1 MSAANEKWDGSR
13 LPYRPA
19 DDYRIDDYVSTHSE
33 ASEVLDPIIFEIIR
47 HALWNVNEEHSL
59 AIITVS
65 PSPIAAIVHDL
76 NCAILTEEAEY
87 VYFAPYLQHLNA
99 ASDSAI
105 KWTCEHRAASMGIN
119 DGDVILN
126 NDPWIGSNHQQD
138 VCMFSPV
145 MVDGKIFAWVT
156 NSLHHFDLGGTTPG
170 SFCPDAT
177 SVFVEPNPCPPIKIV
192 DAGKVRPDVEH
203 MFARRSRMP
212 HMVALDLRSQLA
224 GINVARSRVLG
235 LIATYGAATVKAVMR
250 KIIAD
255 SERAFVKKLRQIP
268 NGTWSELVYQECAHV
283 GDRAVHPVQLHIT
296 KKDDQLIFSN
306 EGTAEAIGAL
316 NTSFVGWKGGITAGI
331 IPLLTYDQHFA
342 IGGGLRHVR
351 FDPTPGTITCATWP
365 APTSSGP
372 ATAVH
377 LTMKQTTQALNRM
390 LLTSPELEEEMLCWG
405 SVSQWPLVSVE
416 GKTRDGEYFGSSLL
430 EPMIGGTGARRH
442 RDGVDSGGH
451 TWDPKSSGANAEENE
466 LFYPMLYLSREELTD
481 SGGAGQYRGG
491 NTVVSRFIAHG
502 NDGINHS
509 LTSSAQES
517 CATTGVAGANPAAPN
532 RVRMARRTKVRQ
544 MLKDGVVPRTFEEA
558 GGEVELIP
566 TKARDFFQGPDD
578 IYELIYTG
586 GTGLGDPLDREP
598 DAVARDVSETSTSE
612 YAAREFYGVVLAQAG
627 PYDWHVDLD
636 ATNSLRQKRHDA
648 RRQLPVFNGSKPSGA
663 AIEEG
668 QPFTR
673 LLLNLAIA
681 EHGEGYACFCTQC
694 RAVVCN
700 ASENYKNYSR
710 FEEVDLPA
718 TNPYFIRAKTFLDT
732 GFVAR
737 RYFCPSCSALFD
749 LEACEPGAEPFRDVV
764 LEMAAVGKPKEAMS
778 R

>member
-1 MSAANEKWDGSR
+1 MADTIGKWDGSE
-13 LPYRPA
+13 LPYLPA
-19 DDYRIDDYVSTHSE
+19 DDYRIDHFVETHTDASE
-33 ASEVLDPIIFEIIR
+33 ALDPITFEVIR

-59 AIITVS
+59 AIITTS
-65 PSPIAAIVHDL
+65 PSPVAAIVHDL
-76 NCAILTEEAEY
+76 NCAILTEAAEY

-99 ASDSAI
+99 AADSAI
-105 KWTCEHRAASMGIN
+105 KWTCEYRAPTMGIR
-119 DGDVILN
+119 DGDVFLN
-126 NDPWIGSNHQQD
+126 NDPWIGTNHQQD

-145 MVDGKIFAWVT
+145 MIDGKVFCWVT

-192 DAGKVRPDVEH
+192 DAGEVRPDVEH

-212 HMVALDLRSQLA
+212 HMVALDLRSQLS

-235 LIATYGAATVKAVMR
+235 MIEGYGAPTVKAVMR
-250 KIIAD
+250 KIIDD
-255 SERAFVKKLRQIP
+255 SERGFVDKLRQIP
-268 NGTWSELVYQECAHV
+268 NGTWSELVYQECAYV
-283 GDRAVHPVQLHIT
+283 GDRGVHPVQLNIT
-296 KKDDQLIFSN
+296 KEGDELIFSN
-306 EGTAEAIGAL
+306 AGTGEAAGAL
-316 NTSFVGWKGGITAGI
+316 NTSFVGWKGAITAGI

-377 LTMKQTTQALNRM
+377 LTMKQSTQALNRM
-390 LLTSPELEEEMLCWG
+390 LLTAPELEEEMLCWG

-466 LFYPMLYLSREELTD
+466 LFYPMLYISREELPD

-502 NDGINHS
+502 NEGINHS

-517 CATTGVAGANPAAPN
+517 CATTGVAGANPGAPN
-532 RVRMARRTKVRQ
+532 RVRLARGTRVRE
-544 MLKDGVVPRTFEEA
+544 MMRGGVIPTTFEDA
-558 GGEVELIP
+558 GGEIELIP
-566 TKARDFFQGPDD
+566 TKARDFFQAPDD

-586 GTGLGDPLDREP
+586 GTGLGDPLDRDPE
-598 DAVARDVSETSTSE
+598 AVARDVSETSTTPE
-612 YAAREFYGVVLAQAG
+612 AAREHYGVVLRQSG
-627 PYDWHVDLD
+627 PYDWQVDVESTE
-636 ATNSLRQKRHDA
+636 AA
-648 RRQLPVFNGSKPSGA
+648 RRERREARRLLPIFDGSEP
-663 AIEEG
+663 EEG
-668 QPFTR
+668 EIPEAQPFVR
-673 LLLNLAIA
+673 VLLNLGVAQ
-681 EHGEGYACFCTQC
+681 HMGSQVCFCTQC
-694 RAVVCN
+694 RRIVCD
-700 ASENYKNYSR
+700 ASENYKTRSR
-710 FEEVDLPA
+710 FEEVELPR
-718 TNPYFIRAKTFLDT
+718 TNEHFIEPKTFLDT

-737 RYFCPSCSALFD
+737 RYFCPGCAALFD
-749 LEACEPGAEPFRDVV
+749 LEACEPGAEPFRDLT
-764 LEMAAVGKPKEAMS
+764 LEAAPARS
-778 R
+778 

>member
-1 MSAANEKWDGSR
+1 MAATNGKWDGSE
-13 LPYRPA
+13 LPYLPA
-19 DDYRIDDYVSTHSE
+19 DDYRVDRYVETHTDASE
-33 ASEVLDPIIFEIIR
+33 ALDPITFEVIR

-59 AIITVS
+59 AIITTS

-99 ASDSAI
+99 AADSAI
-105 KWTCEHRAASMGIN
+105 KWTCEYRAPTMGIR
-119 DGDVILN
+119 DGDVFLN
-126 NDPWIGSNHQQD
+126 NDPWIGTNHQQD

-145 MVDGKIFAWVT
+145 MIEGKVFCWVT

-177 SVFVEPNPCPPIKIV
+177 NVFVEPNPCPPIKIV
-192 DAGKVRPDVEH
+192 DAGEVRPDVEH

-212 HMVALDLRSQLA
+212 HMVALDLRSQLS

-235 LIATYGAATVKAVMR
+235 MIENYGAPTVKAVMR
-250 KIIAD
+250 KIID
-255 SERAFVKKLRQIP
+255 DGERGFVDKLRQIP
-268 NGTWSELVYQECAHV
+268 NGTWSELVYQESAYV
-283 GDRAVHPVQLHIT
+283 GDRGVHPVQLNIT
-296 KKDDQLIFSN
+296 KKGDELIFSN
-306 EGTAEAIGAL
+306 AGTGEAAGAL
-316 NTSFVGWKGGITAGI
+316 NTSYVGWKGAITAGI

-377 LTMKQTTQALNRM
+377 LTMKQSTQALNRM
-390 LLTSPELEEEMLCWG
+390 LLTAPELEEEMLCWG

-430 EPMIGGTGARRH
+430 EPMIGGTGACRH

-466 LFYPMLYLSREELTD
+466 LFYPMLYISREELPD

-502 NDGINHS
+502 NEGINHS

-517 CATTGVAGANPAAPN
+517 CATTGVAGANPGAPN
-532 RVRMARRTKVRQ
+532 RVRLARGTRVRE
-544 MLKDGVVPRTFEEA
+544 MMRGGVIPTTFEDA
-558 GGEVELIP
+558 GGEIELIP
-566 TKARDFFQGPDD
+566 TKARDFFQAPDD

-586 GTGLGDPLDREP
+586 GTGLGDPLDRDPE
-598 DAVARDVSETSTSE
+598 AVARDVSETSTTPE
-612 YAAREFYGVVLAQAG
+612 AAREHYGVVLRQSG
-627 PYDWHVDLD
+627 PYDWRVDVESTE
-636 ATNSLRQKRHDA
+636 AA
-648 RRQLPVFNGSKPSGA
+648 RRERREARRLLPIFDGSEP
-663 AIEEG
+663 EEG
-668 QPFTR
+668 EIPEAQPFVR
-673 LLLNLAIA
+673 VLLNLGVAQ
-681 EHGEGYACFCTQC
+681 HMGSQVCFCTQC
-694 RAVVCN
+694 RRIVCD
-700 ASENYKNYSR
+700 ASENYKTRSR
-710 FEEVDLPA
+710 FEEVELPR
-718 TNPYFIRAKTFLDT
+718 TNEHFIEPKTFLDT

-737 RYFCPSCSALFD
+737 RYFCPGCAALFD
-749 LEACEPGAEPFRDVV
+749 LEACEPGAEPFRDLT
-764 LEMAAVGKPKEAMS
+764 LEAAPAGHS
-778 R
+778 

>member
-1 MSAANEKWDGSR
+1 MSAISEKWDGSR

-19 DDYRIDDYVSTHSE
+19 DDYRVDTYIETHSA
-33 ASEVLDPIIFEIIR
+33 ASENLDPIDFEVIR

-65 PSPIAAIVHDL
+65 PSPVAAIVHDL
-76 NCAILTEEAEY
+76 NCAILTDDAEY

-99 ASDSAI
+99 AADSAI
-105 KWTCEHRAASMGIN
+105 KWTCEHRAPTMGIN
-119 DGDVILN
+119 DGDVFMN

-145 MVDGKIFAWVT
+145 MVDDKVFAWVT

-192 DAGKVRPDVEH
+192 DAGVVRPDVEH

-212 HMVALDLRSQLA
+212 QMVALDLRSQLA

-235 LIATYGAATVKAVMR
+235 MIESYGAETVKAVMR
-250 KIIAD
+250 KIID
-255 SERAFVKKLRQIP
+255 DGERAFVDKLLQIP
-268 NGTWSELVYQECAHV
+268 DGTWSELVYQECASV
-283 GDRAVHPVQLHIT
+283 GDRGVHPVQLNVT
-296 KKDDQLIFSN
+296 KKGDQLTFSN
-306 EGTAEAIGAL
+306 AGTGEAAGAL
-316 NTSFVGWKGGITAGI
+316 NTSFVGWKGAITAGI

-342 IGGGLRHVR
+342 VGGGLRHVS

-377 LTMKQTTQALNRM
+377 LTMKQSTQALNRM
-390 LLTSPELEEEMLCWG
+390 LLTAPALEDEMLCWG

-416 GKTRDGEYFGSSLL
+416 GQTRDGEYFGSSLL

-442 RDGVDSGGH
+442 DDGVDCGGH

-466 LFYPMLYLSREELTD
+466 LFYPMLYLSRQELVD
-481 SGGAGQYRGG
+481 SGGAGEFRGG
-491 NTVVSRFIAHG
+491 NVVVSRFVAHG

-517 CATTGVAGANPAAPN
+517 CATTGVAGANPGAPN
-532 RVRMARRTKVRQ
+532 RIRLARGTNVLQ
-544 MLKDGVVPRTFEEA
+544 MFKDGSIPTTFEEA

-566 TKARDFFQGPDD
+566 TKARDFLQRPGDV
-578 IYELIYTG
+578 YELIYTG
-586 GTGLGDPLDREP
+586 GTGLGDPLDRDP
-598 DAVARDVSETSTSE
+598 QAVAHDVSETSTSPE
-612 YAAREFYGVVLAQAG
+612 AARDFYGVILTRNG
-627 PYDWHVDLD
+627 PYDWSVDEQ
-636 ATNSLRQKRHDA
+636 ATKALRSERREA
-648 RRQLPVFNGSKPSGA
+648 RRALPVFNDSEPGGDEVA
-663 AIEEG
+663 EGVAI
-668 QPFTR
+668 TR
-673 LLLNLAIA
+673 LLLNLAVA
-681 EHGEGYACFCTQC
+681 ESGDGHVCFCTEC
-694 RAVVCN
+694 RHVVCD
-700 ASENYKNYSR
+700 AAENYKAFSR
-710 FEEVDLPA
+710 FEEVALPE
-718 TNPYFIRAKTFLDT
+718 TNPYFIPAKTFLDT
-732 GFVAR
+732 AFVAR
-737 RYFCPSCSALFD
+737 RYFCPSCGALFD
-749 LEACEPGAEPFRDVV
+749 LEACEPGAEPFRDVA
-764 LEMAAVGKPKEAMS
+764 LDAAGIAELAGTTS

>member
-1 MSAANEKWDGSR
+1 MAATNGKWDGSE
-13 LPYRPA
+13 LPYLPA
-19 DDYRIDDYVSTHSE
+19 DDYRVDRYVETHTDASE
-33 ASEVLDPIIFEIIR
+33 ALDPITFEVIR

-59 AIITVS
+59 AIITTS

-99 ASDSAI
+99 AADSAI
-105 KWTCEHRAASMGIN
+105 KWTCEYRAPTMGIR
-119 DGDVILN
+119 DGDVFLN
-126 NDPWIGSNHQQD
+126 NDPWIGTNHQQD

-145 MVDGKIFAWVT
+145 MIDGKVFCWVT

-177 SVFVEPNPCPPIKIV
+177 NVFVEPNPCPPIKIV
-192 DAGKVRPDVEH
+192 DAGEVRPDVEH

-212 HMVALDLRSQLA
+212 HMVALDLRSQLS

-235 LIATYGAATVKAVMR
+235 MIEGYGAPTVKAVMR
-250 KIIAD
+250 KIID
-255 SERAFVKKLRQIP
+255 DGERGFVDKLRQIP
-268 NGTWSELVYQECAHV
+268 NGTWSELVYQECAYV
-283 GDRAVHPVQLHIT
+283 GDRGVHPVQLNIT
-296 KKDDQLIFSN
+296 KKDDELIFSN
-306 EGTAEAIGAL
+306 AGTGEAAGAL
-316 NTSFVGWKGGITAGI
+316 NTSYVGWKGAITAGI

-377 LTMKQTTQALNRM
+377 LTMKQSTQALNRM
-390 LLTSPELEEEMLCWG
+390 LLTAPELEEEMLCWG

-442 RDGVDSGGH
+442 LDGVDSGGH

-466 LFYPMLYLSREELTD
+466 LFYPMLYISREELPD

-502 NDGINHS
+502 NEGINHS

-517 CATTGVAGANPAAPN
+517 CATTGVAGANPGAPN
-532 RVRMARRTKVRQ
+532 RVRLARGTRVRE
-544 MLKDGVVPRTFEEA
+544 MMRGGVIPTTFEDA
-558 GGEVELIP
+558 GGEIELIP
-566 TKARDFFQGPDD
+566 TKARDFFQAPDD

-586 GTGLGDPLDREP
+586 GTGLGDPLDRDPE
-598 DAVARDVSETSTSE
+598 AVARDVSETSTTPE
-612 YAAREFYGVVLAQAG
+612 AAREHYGVVLRQSG
-627 PYDWHVDLD
+627 PYDWRVDVESTE
-636 ATNSLRQKRHDA
+636 AA
-648 RRQLPVFNGSKPSGA
+648 RRERREARRLLPIFDGSEP
-663 AIEEG
+663 EEG
-668 QPFTR
+668 EIPEAQPFVR
-673 LLLNLAIA
+673 VLLNLGVAQ
-681 EHGEGYACFCTQC
+681 HMGSQVCFCTQC
-694 RAVVCN
+694 RRIVCD
-700 ASENYKNYSR
+700 ASENYKTRSR
-710 FEEVDLPA
+710 FEEVELPR
-718 TNPYFIRAKTFLDT
+718 TNEHFIEPKTFLDT

-737 RYFCPSCSALFD
+737 RYFCPGCAALFD
-749 LEACEPGAEPFRDVV
+749 LEACEPGAEPFRDLT
-764 LEMAAVGKPKEAMS
+764 LEAAPA

>member
-1 MSAANEKWDGSR
+1 MAATNGKWDGSE
-13 LPYRPA
+13 LPYLPA
-19 DDYRIDDYVSTHSE
+19 DDYRVDRYVETHTDASE
-33 ASEVLDPIIFEIIR
+33 ALDPITFEVIR

-59 AIITVS
+59 AIITTS

-99 ASDSAI
+99 AADSAI
-105 KWTCEHRAASMGIN
+105 KWTCEYRAPTMGIR
-119 DGDVILN
+119 DGDVFLN
-126 NDPWIGSNHQQD
+126 NDPWIGTNHQQD

-145 MVDGKIFAWVT
+145 MIEGKVFCWVT

-177 SVFVEPNPCPPIKIV
+177 NVFVEPNPCPPIKIV
-192 DAGKVRPDVEH
+192 DAGEVRPDVEH

-212 HMVALDLRSQLA
+212 HMVALDLRSQLS

-235 LIATYGAATVKAVMR
+235 MIESYGAPTVKAVMR
-250 KIIAD
+250 KIID
-255 SERAFVKKLRQIP
+255 DGERGFVDKLRQIP
-268 NGTWSELVYQECAHV
+268 NGTWSELVYQESAYV
-283 GDRAVHPVQLHIT
+283 GDRGVHPVQLNIT
-296 KKDDQLIFSN
+296 KKDDELIFSN
-306 EGTAEAIGAL
+306 AGTGEAAGAL
-316 NTSFVGWKGGITAGI
+316 NTSYVGWKGAITAGI

-377 LTMKQTTQALNRM
+377 LTMKQSTQALNRM
-390 LLTSPELEEEMLCWG
+390 LLTAPELEEEMLCWG

-466 LFYPMLYLSREELTD
+466 LFYPMLYISREELPD

-502 NDGINHS
+502 NEGINHS

-517 CATTGVAGANPAAPN
+517 CATTGVAGANPGAPN
-532 RVRMARRTKVRQ
+532 RVRLARGTRVRE
-544 MLKDGVVPRTFEEA
+544 MMRGGVIPTTFEDA
-558 GGEVELIP
+558 GGEIELIP
-566 TKARDFFQGPDD
+566 TKARDFFQAPDD

-586 GTGLGDPLDREP
+586 GTGLGDPLDRDPE
-598 DAVARDVSETSTSE
+598 AVARDVSETSTTPE
-612 YAAREFYGVVLAQAG
+612 AAREHYGVVLRQSG
-627 PYDWHVDLD
+627 PYDWRVDVESTE
-636 ATNSLRQKRHDA
+636 AA
-648 RRQLPVFNGSKPSGA
+648 RRERREARRLLPIFDGSEP
-663 AIEEG
+663 EEG
-668 QPFTR
+668 EIPEAQPFVR
-673 LLLNLAIA
+673 VLLNLGVAQ
-681 EHGEGYACFCTQC
+681 HMGSQVCFCTQC
-694 RAVVCN
+694 RRIVCD
-700 ASENYKNYSR
+700 ASENYKTRSR
-710 FEEVDLPA
+710 FEEVELPR
-718 TNPYFIRAKTFLDT
+718 TNEHFIEPKTFLDT

-737 RYFCPSCSALFD
+737 RYFCPGCAALFD
-749 LEACEPGAEPFRDVV
+749 LEACEPGAEPFRDLT
-764 LEMAAVGKPKEAMS
+764 LEAAPA

>member
-1 MSAANEKWDGSR
+1 MTVNHKWDGSE

-19 DDYRIDDYVSTHSE
+19 ADYRVDRYVATNSD
-33 ASEVLDPIIFEIIR
+33 ASDRVDPITFEVLR

-76 NCAILTEEAEY
+76 NCAILTEDAEY

-99 ASDSAI
+99 AADSAI
-105 KWTCEHRAASMGIN
+105 KWTCEHRAPAMGIH
-119 DGDVILN
+119 DGDVFLN

-145 MVDGKIFAWVT
+145 MVDGKVFAWVT

-192 DAGKVRPDVEH
+192 ERGVVRPDVEH
-203 MFARRSRMP
+203 QFARRSRMP

-235 LIATYGAATVKAVMR
+235 LIEDYGAETVKAVMR

-255 SERAFVKKLRQIP
+255 GERAFVDKLRQIP
-268 NGTWSELVYQECAHV
+268 DGTWSELVYQESAHV
-283 GDRAVHPVQLHIT
+283 GDRGVHPVQLNVT
-296 KKDDQLIFSN
+296 KTGDELVFSN
-306 EGTAEAIGAL
+306 AGTGEAIGAL
-316 NTSFVGWKGGITAGI
+316 NTSFVGWKGAITAGI

-351 FDPTPGTITCATWP
+351 FDPTPGTITCANWP
-365 APTSSGP
+365 SPTSSGP
-372 ATAVH
+372 ATAIH
-377 LTMKQTTQALNRM
+377 LTMKQSTQALNRM
-390 LLTSPELEEEMLCWG
+390 LLTAPALEQEVLCWG

-416 GKTRDGEYFGSSLL
+416 GKTRGGEYFGSSLL
-430 EPMIGGTGARRH
+430 EPMIGGTGARRQ
-442 RDGVDSGGH
+442 RDGIDSGGH

-491 NTVVSRFIAHG
+491 NTVVARFIPHG

-532 RVRMARRTKVRQ
+532 RIRLARATNVQQ
-544 MLKDGVVPRTFEEA
+544 MMKDGVIPTTFDEA

-566 TKARDFFQGPDD
+566 TKARNFFQTPDD
-578 IYELIYTG
+578 IYELVYTG
-586 GTGLGDPLDREP
+586 GTGLGDPLDRDP
-598 DAVARDVSETSTSE
+598 AAVAEDVSETSTSAEAAFE
-612 YAAREFYGVVLAQAG
+612 YYGVVLTNAG
-627 PYDWHVDLD
+627 PFDWQVD
-636 ATNSLRQKRHDA
+636 ATATEQERQTRRAA
-648 RRQLPVFNGSKPSGA
+648 RLGLPVFNGSEPAGGEIDPGRA
-663 AIEEG
+663 
-668 QPFTR
+668 FTR
-673 LLLNLAIA
+673 LLLNLAVA
-681 EHGEGYACFCTQC
+681 ENGSGHACFCTAC
-694 RAVVCN
+694 RHVVCD
-700 ASENYKNYSR
+700 AAENYKSYSR
-710 FEEVDLPA
+710 FEEVPLP
-718 TNPYFIRAKTFLDT
+718 TVNPYFIEPLTFLDT
-732 GFVAR
+732 GFVLR
-737 RYFCPSCSALFD
+737 RYFCPSCGALFD
-749 LEACEPGAEPFRDVV
+749 AEACESGAEPFRDVTLALSGV
-764 LEMAAVGKPKEAMS
+764 ATLEEAMS

>member
-1 MSAANEKWDGSR
+1 MSAVNEKWDGSR

-19 DDYRIDDYVSTHSE
+19 DDYRVDRYVATHSD
-33 ASEVLDPIIFEIIR
+33 AATRLDPITFEVIR

-65 PSPIAAIVHDL
+65 PSPVAAIVHDL

-99 ASDSAI
+99 AADSAI
-105 KWTCEHRAASMGIN
+105 KWTCEYRAPSMGIN
-119 DGDVILN
+119 DGDVFMN

-145 MVDGKIFAWVT
+145 MVDAKVFAWVT
-156 NSLHHFDLGGTTPG
+156 NSLHHYDVGGTTPG

-177 SVFVEPNPCPPIKIV
+177 NVFVEPNPCPPIKIV
-192 DAGKVRPDVEH
+192 DAGTVRPDVEH

-235 LIATYGAATVKAVMR
+235 LIADYGAETVKAVMG
-250 KIIAD
+250 KILAD
-255 SERAFVKKLRQIP
+255 SERAFVEKLRQIP
-268 NGTWSELVYQECAHV
+268 DGTWSELVYQECAHV
-283 GDRAVHPVQLHIT
+283 GDRGVHPVQLNIT
-296 KKDDQLIFSN
+296 KKDDELIFSN
-306 EGTAEAIGAL
+306 AGTAEAAGAL

-365 APTSSGP
+365 SPTSCGP

-377 LTMKQTTQALNRM
+377 LTMKQCTQALNRM
-390 LLTSPELEEEMLCWG
+390 LLTVPELEQEMLCWG
-405 SVSQWPLVSVE
+405 SVSQWPLVSIE
-416 GKTRDGEYFGSSLL
+416 GQTRDGEYFGSSLL

-466 LFYPMLYLSREELTD
+466 LFYPMLYLSREELAD

-491 NTVVSRFIAHG
+491 NIVVSRFIAHG

-509 LTSSAQES
+509 LTSSAQEA

-532 RVRMARRTKVRQ
+532 RIRLARGTKVRQ
-544 MLKDGVVPRTFEEA
+544 MLQQGVVPTFEDA

-578 IYELIYTG
+578 IYELVYTG
-586 GTGLGDPLDREP
+586 GTGLGDPLDRDPE
-598 DAVARDVSETSTSE
+598 AVAHDVGETSTSPA
-612 YAAREFYGVVLAQAG
+612 AARALYAVVLTRAA
-627 PYDWHVDLD
+627 PDDWRVDVE
-636 ATNSLRQKRHDA
+636 ATDSLRQERRAA
-648 RRQLPVFNGSKPSGA
+648 RRRLPVFNGSQPDDAQIDDGR
-663 AIEEG
+663 
-668 QPFTR
+668 PFTR
-673 LLLNLAIA
+673 VLLNLAVA
-681 EHGEGYACFCTQC
+681 EHGGGHACFCTKC
-694 RAVVCN
+694 RRVVCD
-700 ASENYKNYSR
+700 AAENYKNHSR
-710 FEEVDLPA
+710 FEEVPLPA
-718 TNPYFIRAKTFLDT
+718 TNPHFIEPNTFLDT
-732 GFVAR
+732 AFVAR
-737 RYFCPSCSALFD
+737 RYFCPSCGALFD
-749 LEACEPGAEPFRDVV
+749 LEACEPGADPFRDLTLDLTGVDA
-764 LEMAAVGKPKEAMS
+764 LEEAMV
-778 R
+778 